1 MSTEFF
7 IAIITTAAIA
17 AFIVLIAAILP
28 KNNGNTVT
36 LSGHT
41 DNL

>member
-1 MSTEFF
+1 MLT
-7 IAIITTAAIA
+7 AIFTTAAIV
-17 AFIVLIAAILP
+17 AFIVLVAAILP
-28 KNNGNTVT
+28 KNNGTTVT